1 MNSYSEQQK
10 SVSGFFAREY
20 DNLVSFVR
28 KNWQAVNEAEAEDI
42 VQDVA
47 LNLFTKVDF
56 NTPVEN
62 LFAYVY
68 RSLKNKIIDLSRKK
82 REDRLDDFED
92 DETGENLILRRI
104 IDDIDDPE
112 EKVEQERML
121 KLMFDTIEDL
131 RPDQQD
137 IIIATELEGYT
148 FEELSNEMEVP
159 IGTLLSRKHRAIAK
173 LQKLMNEKLN
183 KKTNI

>member
-1 MNSYSEQQK
+1 MNSYSERQK

-28 KNWQAVNEAEAEDI
+28 KNWKAANEAEAEDI

-56 NTPVEN
+56 NTPIEN

-68 RSLKNKIIDLSRKK
+68 RSLRNKIVDLSRKR
-82 REDRLDDFED
+82 REERLDDYED
-92 DETGENLILRRI
+92 AESGENLILRQMI
-104 IDDIDDPE
+104 AEIADPE
-112 EKVEQERML
+112 EKAEQERML
-121 KLMFDTIEDL
+121 KLMLDTIEEL

-183 KKTNI
+183 T

>member
-20 DNLVSFVR
+20 DNLVSYVR

-56 NTPVEN
+56 NTPIEN

-68 RSLKNKIIDLSRKK
+68 RSLKNKIIDLGRKR
-82 REDRLDDFED
+82 REDRLDDYED
-92 DETGENLILRRI
+92 LQSGENLILRRL
-104 IDDIDDPE
+104 IDESADPE
-112 EKVEQERML
+112 EKADQERML
-121 KLMFDTIEDL
+121 KLMLDTMEEL

-148 FEELSNEMEVP
+148 FEELSQDMGVP

-173 LQKLMNEKLN
+173 LQKLMNEKIKL
-183 KKTNI
+183 K

>member
-20 DNLVSFVR
+20 DNLVSYVR
-28 KNWQAVNEAEAEDI
+28 KNWKAANEAEAEDI

-47 LNLFTKVDF
+47 LSLFTKVDF
-56 NTPVEN
+56 NTPIEN

-68 RSLKNKIIDLSRKK
+68 RSLRNKIVDLTRKR
-82 REDRLDDFED
+82 REERLDDYED
-92 DETGENLILRRI
+92 AESGENIILRRM
-104 IDDIDDPE
+104 IDDIADPE
-112 EKVEQERML
+112 EKVEQEKML
-121 KLMFDTIEDL
+121 KLMIDTIEEL

-173 LQKLMNEKLN
+173 LQKLMNDKLKQIN
-183 KKTNI
+183 N

>member
-20 DNLVSFVR
+20 DNLISYVR
-28 KNWQAVNEAEAEDI
+28 RNWQAINEAEAEDI

-82 REDRLDDFED
+82 RADRLDDYED
-92 DETGENLILRRI
+92 LQSGENLILRRLVDDE
-104 IDDIDDPE
+104 IDPD
-112 EKVEQERML
+112 EKAEQEKML
-121 KLMFDTIEDL
+121 KLMLKTIEEL
-131 RPDQQD
+131 RPDQQE
-137 IIIATELEGYT
+137 IIVATELEGYT
-148 FEELSNEMEVP
+148 FDELSQEMRIP
-159 IGTLLSRKHRAIAK
+159 IGTLLSRKHRAMAK
-173 LQKLMNEKLN
+173 LQKLMNEKIGR
-183 KKTNI
+183 KPEV

>member
-28 KNWQAVNEAEAEDI
+28 KNWKAANEAEAEDI

-56 NTPVEN
+56 NTPIEN

-68 RSLKNKIIDLSRKK
+68 RSLRNKIVDLTRKR
-82 REDRLDDFED
+82 REERLDDFED
-92 DETGENLILRRI
+92 IETGENLILRRM
-104 IDDIDDPE
+104 IDDIADPD
-112 EKVEQERML
+112 EKAEQEQML
-121 KLMFDTIEDL
+121 KLMMDTIEEL

-173 LQKLMNEKLN
+173 LQKLMNEKLKQIN
-183 KKTNI
+183 N

>member
-1 MNSYSEQQK
+1 MNSYSEQQNR
-10 SVSGFFAREY
+10 VSGFLAEEY
-20 DNLVSFVR
+20 GNLISYVKR
-28 KNWQAVNEAEAEDI
+28 NWQAANEADAEDI

-56 NTPVEN
+56 NSPIEN

-68 RSLKNKIIDLSRKK
+68 RSLKNKIIDLTRKR
-82 REDRLDDFED
+82 REDRLDDYED
-92 DETGENLILRRI
+92 DESGENLLLRRMVDEI
-104 IDDIDDPE
+104 ADTE
-112 EKVEQERML
+112 EKAEQEQLL
-121 KLMFDTIEDL
+121 KLMLDTIEEL

-148 FEELSNEMEVP
+148 FEELSNELEIP

-173 LQKLMNEKLN
+173 LQKLMNEKL
-183 KKTNI
+183 

>member
-1 MNSYSEQQK
+1 MNSYSDQQK

-28 KNWQAVNEAEAEDI
+28 KNWKAANEAEAEDI

-56 NTPVEN
+56 NTPIEN

-68 RSLKNKIIDLSRKK
+68 RSLRNKIVDLSRKR
-82 REDRLDDFED
+82 REERLDDYED
-92 DETGENLILRRI
+92 LESGENLILRRMI
-104 IDDIDDPE
+104 ADIADPE
-112 EKVEQERML
+112 EKEDQERML
-121 KLMFDTIEDL
+121 KLMLDTIEEL

-137 IIIATELEGYT
+137 IIISSELEGYT

-173 LQKLMNEKLN
+173 LQQLMNEKL
-183 KKTNI
+183 KT

>member
-10 SVSGFFAREY
+10 TVSGFFAHEY
-20 DNLVSFVR
+20 DNLVSYVR
-28 KNWQAVNEAEAEDI
+28 KNWQAANEAEAEDI

-56 NTPVEN
+56 NAPIEN

-68 RSLKNKIIDLSRKK
+68 RSLKNKIIDLTRK
-82 REDRLDDFED
+82 RRAGRLDDYED
-92 DETGENLILRRI
+92 EKSGENFLLRRMVDEI
-104 IDDIDDPE
+104 ADSE
-112 EKVEQERML
+112 EKAEQEQLL
-121 KLMFDTIEDL
+121 KLMLNTLEEL

-137 IIIATELEGYT
+137 IIVATELEGYT
-148 FEELSNEMEVP
+148 FEELSNELEIP

-173 LQKLMNEKLN
+173 LQKLMNEKL
-183 KKTNI
+183 KI

>member
-10 SVSGFFAREY
+10 SLSGFFAREY
-20 DNLVSFVR
+20 DNLVSYVR
-28 KNWQAVNEAEAEDI
+28 RNWHTVNEAEAEDI

-56 NTPVEN
+56 NTPIEN

-68 RSLKNKIIDLSRKK
+68 RSLKNKIIDLTRKK
-82 REDRLDDFED
+82 REDRLDDYQDED
-92 DETGENLILRRI
+92 SGENYLLRRLVDEI
-104 IDDIDDPE
+104 ADTE
-112 EKVEQERML
+112 EKAEHEQLL
-121 KLMFDTIEDL
+121 KLMLNTLEEL

-137 IIIATELEGYT
+137 IIVATELEGYT
-148 FEELSNEMEVP
+148 FEELSNELEIP

-173 LQKLMNEKLN
+173 LQKLMNENLKS
-183 KKTNI
+183 KI

>member
-10 SVSGFFAREY
+10 TVSGFFAREY

-28 KNWQAVNEAEAEDI
+28 RNWNAANEAEAEDI

-68 RSLKNKIIDLSRKK
+68 RSLKNKIIDLRRKR

-92 DETGENLILRRI
+92 AVTGENLILRQLV
-104 IDDIDDPE
+104 DDISDPE
-112 EKVEQERML
+112 EKEEQEKML
-121 KLMFDTIEDL
+121 KLMMDTIEEL

-148 FEELSNEMEVP
+148 FDELSQEMEVP

-173 LQKLMNEKLN
+173 LQKLLNEKLKQKN
-183 KKTNI
+183 N

>member
-28 KNWQAVNEAEAEDI
+28 KNWKAANEAEAEDI

-56 NTPVEN
+56 NTPIEN

-68 RSLKNKIIDLSRKK
+68 RSLRNKIIDLRRKR
-82 REDRLDDFED
+82 REERLDDYED
-92 DETGENLILRRI
+92 AGSGENLILRQMI
-104 IDDIDDPE
+104 ADIADPE
-112 EKVEQERML
+112 EKAEQERML
-121 KLMFDTIEDL
+121 KL
-131 RPDQQD
+131 
-137 IIIATELEGYT
+137 
-148 FEELSNEMEVP
+148 NV
-159 IGTLLSRKHRAIAK
+159 
-173 LQKLMNEKLN
+173 
-183 KKTNI
+183 

>member
-1 MNSYSEQQK
+1 MNSHSEQQK

-20 DNLVSFVR
+20 DNLVAYVR
-28 KNWQAVNEAEAEDI
+28 RNWSAVNEAEAEDI

-68 RSLKNKIIDLSRKK
+68 RSLKNKIIDLTRKR
-82 REDRLDDFED
+82 REERLDDYED
-92 DETGENLILRRI
+92 GVSGENLILRRM
-104 IDDIDDPE
+104 IDDIADPE
-112 EKVEQERML
+112 EKDEQERLLRMML
-121 KLMFDTIEDL
+121 DTLREL
-131 RPDQQD
+131 RPDQQE

-148 FEELSNEMEVP
+148 FEELSQEMDVP

-173 LQKLMNEKLN
+173 LQKLMNAK
-183 KKTNI
+183 I